1 MAGRG
6 IDLDQEAIDK
16 RNEVG
21 ELGIARSIMSK
32 KRRKGE
38 LDQVGR
44 PMSGLSLSDPPTYLR
59 RSTGG

>member
-21 ELGIARSIMSK
+21 ELGIARSTMSK

-38 LDQVGR
+38 LDLVGR
-44 PMSGLSLSDPPTYLR
+44 PMSDLSLSGPPTYLR

>member
-21 ELGIARSIMSK
+21 ELGIARSIMSR
-32 KRRKGE
+32 KRRRDV
-38 LDQVGR
+38 LDLVGLS
-44 PMSGLSLSDPPTYLR
+44 MSGLSLSDPPTYLR

>member
-6 IDLDQEAIDK
+6 IDLDQEATDK

-21 ELGIARSIMSK
+21 ELGIAKSIMSK

-38 LDQVGR
+38 RDLVDQSMQG
-44 PMSGLSLSDPPTYLR
+44 PPTYPR

>member
-16 RNEVG
+16 RNGVG

-38 LDQVGR
+38 LDLVD
-44 PMSGLSLSDPPTYLR
+44 PPISGLPLSDPPTYLR

>member
-21 ELGIARSIMSK
+21 VLGIAKSIM
-32 KRRKGE
+32 
-38 LDQVGR
+38 
-44 PMSGLSLSDPPTYLR
+44 
-59 RSTGG
+59 

>member
-21 ELGIARSIMSK
+21 ELGIAKSIMSK

-38 LDQVGR
+38 QDLVDQAMQG
-44 PMSGLSLSDPPTYLR
+44 PPTYLR